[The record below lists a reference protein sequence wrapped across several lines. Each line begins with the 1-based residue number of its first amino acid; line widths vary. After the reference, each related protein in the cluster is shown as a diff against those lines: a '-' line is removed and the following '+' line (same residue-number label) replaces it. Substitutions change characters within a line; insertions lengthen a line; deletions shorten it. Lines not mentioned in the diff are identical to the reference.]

1 MAARGER
8 VSARNRSA
16 RRGAR
21 GEATHPTCAAWVR
34 DAWRGPP
41 QLRTARARVSSA
53 RESVRCETSRGKG
66 GHARG
71 ARRART
77 RHVLLG
83 HVRQLAGC
91 GEDLDCDVI
100 HNEHAPLI
108 VDNLH
113 AAQHLLLRRARAAC
127 GSAACGLHDAQRGA
141 RDSAARGRPRVQARA
156 EAKRKRAAQPRAVAR
171 GSRTQC
177 PRRHAVPA
185 SAPRTRRRRLVS
197 PLSTSSAIA
206 FANTSG
212 ASERL

>member
-53 RESVRCETSRGKG
+53 RESARCETSRGKG
-66 GHARG
+66 VHARG

-100 HNEHAPLI
+100 HNKHAPLV

-127 GSAACGLHDAQRGA
+127 GSAACGLYDAQRGA
-141 RDSAARGRPRVQARA
+141 RDSAARGRQRATAGARA
-156 EAKRKRAAQPRAVAR
+156 CRSETETCRAAAR
-171 GSRTQC
+171 RGARIA
-177 PRRHAVPA
+177 HAVSA
-185 SAPRTRRRRLVS
+185 SARRVRVGTTHQET
-197 PLSTSSAIA
+197 PLGEPLEHIVCHCVCKGLCSA
-206 FANTSG
+206 
-212 ASERL
+212 